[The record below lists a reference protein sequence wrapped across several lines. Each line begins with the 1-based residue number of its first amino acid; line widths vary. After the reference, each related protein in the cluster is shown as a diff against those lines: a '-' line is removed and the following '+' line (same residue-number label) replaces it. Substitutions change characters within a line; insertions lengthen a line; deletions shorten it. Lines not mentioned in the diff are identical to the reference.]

1 MSSGTPLERA
11 MSPDQAA
18 DTKQCCAR
26 LYESE
31 LVSQLLGDSF
41 HPGGAAL
48 TERLGQMLGLTP
60 GSHVLD
66 AASGT
71 GTSAVVIAQQFG
83 CSVLGVELSAQHVE
97 RAAAEVDRLGLARR
111 VRFEV
116 GDAERLPIDD
126 ASMDAVICECAF
138 CTFPDKP
145 AAAREFARVLK
156 PGGFVGLSD
165 ITRAPA
171 PCGELADL
179 MAWIACL
186 ADARPADS
194 YAAWLTAAGFTCV
207 AIEPHDE
214 ALTEMI
220 RRIGTRLFATEVLM
234 GLKKVD
240 LVGIDLP
247 AAKRMT
253 RQALTA
259 VAEHRLGYA
268 IVCATKP
275 LDHAQLPLERLV

>member
-1 MSSGTPLERA
+1 MSSGTPSERA

-18 DTKQCCAR
+18 DTKRCCAR

-31 LVSQLLGDSF
+31 IVSQLLGDSF

-48 TERLGQMLGLTP
+48 TERLGQILGLSSE
-60 GSHVLD
+60 SHVLD
-66 AASGT
+66 AASGR
-71 GTSAVVIAQQFG
+71 GTSAVLIAQQYG
-83 CSVLGVELSAQHVE
+83 CSVVGVDLSVQNVE
-97 RAAAEVDRLGLARR
+97 RAATEIDRLGLAHR

-156 PGGFVGLSD
+156 PGGLVGLSD
-165 ITRAPA
+165 ITRAPG
-171 PCGELADL
+171 PSGELADL

-186 ADARPADS
+186 ADARSADS
-194 YAAWLTAAGFTCV
+194 YGAWLTAAGFTNV
-207 AIEPHDE
+207 AIEPHDD

-220 RRIGTRLFATEVLM
+220 RRIGTRLFAAEVLV

-240 LVGIDLP
+240 LAGIDLP
-247 AAKRMT
+247 AAKCMT
-253 RQALTA
+253 RQALAA

-268 IVCATKP
+268 IVCGRKP
-275 LDHAQLPLERLV
+275 SKLR

>member
-1 MSSGTPLERA
+1 MNSGTASERA
-11 MSPDQAA
+11 TSPDQAA
-18 DTKQCCAR
+18 HRKQCCAR

-31 LVSQLLGDSF
+31 IVSQLLGDSF

-48 TERLGQMLGLTP
+48 TERLGQLLGLMR

-71 GTSAVVIAQQFG
+71 GTSAVFIAQQYG
-83 CSVLGVELSAQHVE
+83 CSVVGVDLSGHNVE
-97 RAAAEVDRLGLARR
+97 RGAAEVDRLGLTHR

-156 PGGFVGLSD
+156 PGGGVGLSD
-165 ITRAPA
+165 ITRAPG
-171 PCGELADL
+171 PPGELADL

-186 ADARPADS
+186 AGARPADS
-194 YAAWLTAAGFTCV
+194 YAGWLKAAGFTDV

-220 RRIGTRLFATEVLM
+220 RRIGTRLFATEVLA
-234 GLKKVD
+234 GLQKID
-240 LVGIDLP
+240 LAGMDLP

-268 IVCATKP
+268 VLHATKP
-275 LDHAQLPLERLV
+275 W